1 MEPQKPQTY
10 FVVIRKSLIVEN
22 PTTGHTLFCAREEE
36 VKGRKRSFGEDSH
49 LLRNNFR
56 STLKLT
62 IFLDNI

>member
-49 LLRNNFR
+49 LLRNQ
-56 STLKLT
+56 L
-62 IFLDNI
+62 